1 MTDSLR
7 PIVDRPD
14 IFAHLFFAAGTED
27 VVNVLGPGGVLHG
40 TLANPDGDVLPF
52 HSRELPLPFRLG
64 AQVSVEH
71 PHEPLKY
78 HFHSEVVATEGEV
91 CFLRLPPAIECTE
104 RRASARVQLPWSA
117 AVVFRAEGIDQRW
130 PIFDLSTGGL
140 GFVTPVNGTFVV
152 GAPLVGEVL
161 VGDEPIGAVTVEV
174 RHTEVRGEQRGVG
187 VQIRAANLETR
198 GELAR
203 LVARYTP

>member
-7 PIVDRPD
+7 PIIDRPD

-27 VVNVLGPGGVLHG
+27 VVNILGPGGVVYG

-78 HFHSEVVATEGEV
+78 HFHSEVVGVEGDTY
-91 CFLRLPPAIECTE
+91 FLRLPPAIECTE
-104 RRASARVQLPWSA
+104 RRASSRVQLPWSA
-117 AVVFRAEGIDQRW
+117 GVTFRAEGIAQPL

-140 GFVTPVNGTFVV
+140 GFVAPVDGSFVV

-161 VGDEPIGAVTVEV
+161 VGDASIGTLGVEV

-187 VQIRAANLETR
+187 VQIRSASLDAR

-203 LVARYTP
+203 LVARYIA